1 MARAS
6 ASAASIVSLISK
18 TFFVSSALPTPSHAA
33 RRSRIIEPS
42 PAASVAFD
50 CAYSANCC
58 LATCSLRSPSA
69 ASDSACA
76 RAISALSARSA
87 ASSPMAPSP
96 SWSSRRDSSP
106 AAMVDA
112 AAARDRRSG
121 SGCRWMPG
129 VRPGVPRCGAR
140 RAGRGGHPRGGGRFP
155 RLEPDGTFHKS
166 DRRHVGEIT
175 STRELNDN
183 NVQPRLLLRHVHR
196 RPTRRPHRDDC
207 ECPFEPFRLARPA
220 TSPRIRSDRREKYR
234 PIEI

>member
-1 MARAS
+1 MASAAPSSRSSAAAAAASAPPPAPLAVSIGAASTFVSTAAFLASLDASDAMARAS

-76 RAISALSARSA
+76 RAISALSIRSA

-96 SWSSRRDSSP
+96 SWSSKRDSSP

-112 AAARDRRSG
+112 AAARDCRSG
-121 SGCRWMPG
+121 SGCRWMSR
-129 VRPGVPRCGAR
+129 VRSGVPRCGAR
-140 RAGRGGHPRGGGRFP
+140 RAGRGRAPAGGGRFP
-155 RLEPDGTFHKS
+155 PPFPADGTFHKKRS
-166 DRRHVGEIT
+166 A
-175 STRELNDN
+175 
-183 NVQPRLLLRHVHR
+183 
-196 RPTRRPHRDDC
+196 TRRLDHFHTRTQ
-207 ECPFEPFRLARPA
+207 R
-220 TSPRIRSDRREKYR
+220 
-234 PIEI
+234 